1 MAKYLSLCYWTTPQQ
16 LVTVDL
22 ETGVGRLATYQGGR
36 GGLGKAAVWLSE
48 RGVLLLANADKGY
61 LSEYTPA
68 TGVMRTIG
76 PCPDRDFYASC
87 ISLDGR
93 VFWGTYPNAHVV
105 EYNPATDEI
114 IDHGSADP
122 SFDGPH
128 YGYYIGVDPACT
140 HVYLGLGHLPWYLAV
155 LDLATGEYT
164 LHFKDEGDVNSGIGT
179 AADRSAVWYV
189 RHKLNGTTQRYTLSG
204 GALTPTDDPSPP
216 ALPYA
221 YHSGVDYSVSEWQA
235 RHNVIINLNEAT
247 STTSKPNPI
256 VRWKAPEDEGWQ
268 EAVIDAPALKDVV
281 IKRVYPYDAT
291 RLLCLSAEYGPV
303 YLYTPA
309 TGNIEQLG
317 FPQYSLYDARKIG
330 SKWYLNGYTA
340 ATLEWDPAQPWS
352 LVTSSP
358 DQTITNPRKV
368 LSVHKYHH
376 YSVEYNGVLYVAV
389 NHLRDSVG
397 GDIGWYDPQTGE
409 NGHLREG
416 FEVWGATGLAVCGDV
431 LVYGGE
437 SIEGNDAQLIVFD
450 PATKSIVDRIT
461 PLPGEAFAEAGW
473 LIAAGGDVIGI
484 TGNRAYRVTVATGA
498 RVWAVTL
505 PGAAFGT
512 SATADQ
518 RAEISPVD
526 GMIYLYSGDAIYKLN
541 PADGTI
547 FRVLGDSTPGAIMW
561 HGNAAYI
568 YGTTNLRRL
577 VLPE

>member
-122 SFDGPH
+122 SFDDAQ

-140 HVYLGLGHLPWYLAV
+140 HVYLGLGQQPWYLAV
-155 LDLATGEYT
+155 LDLSTGEYT
-164 LHFKDEGDVNSGIGT
+164 LHFKADGDSAGGISEATDG
-179 AADRSAVWYV
+179 SAVWYT
-189 RHKLNGTTQRYTLSG
+189 RRKANGTYERYTLSG
-204 GALTPTDDPSPP
+204 GAVTLATDPAPP
-216 ALPYA
+216 AKPYGTTT
-221 YHSGVDYSVSEWQA
+221 GVDFVVSEWTT
-235 RHNVIINLNEAT
+235 RHGVIINLDDAT
-247 STTSKPNPI
+247 PTTAAPNPT
-256 VRWKAPEDEGWQ
+256 VRWKAPDDETWQ
-268 EAVIDAPALKDVV
+268 AATIDAPVLKDMI
-281 IKRVYPYDAT
+281 IKRVYAYDNN
-291 RLLCLSAEYGPV
+291 RLLCLSGQYGPV

-309 TGNIEQLG
+309 TGVIEQLG
-317 FPQYSLYDARKIG
+317 HPQYSLYDARRIG
-330 SKWYLNGYTA
+330 TKWCLSGYTA
-340 ATLEWDPAQPWS
+340 VTLEFDPNQLWT
-352 LVTSSP
+352 LVASSP

-368 LSVHKYHH
+368 LSVHKYHY
-376 YSVEYNGVLYVAV
+376 YSVDYGQVLYVAA
-389 NHLRDSVG
+389 NHLRDSAG
-397 GDIGWYDPQTGE
+397 GDLAWYDPQTGE

-437 SIEGNDAQLIVFD
+437 SIEGEDCQLIIFD

-461 PLPGEAFAEAGW
+461 PLPGEGFAEAGW

-512 SATADQ
+512 SETADQ